1 MRHMTAC
8 TLIVIALSL
17 MTGDR
22 DRAYADEP
30 SQASKLLG
38 RPNLVAW
45 CIVPFDA
52 SKRNPAERAE
62 MIKRLGLR
70 RVAYDWRPEHVASFE
85 EEIEQYQKHGIEF
98 FAFWSWHDAIEPLI
112 RKHGI
117 TPQIWVTLTSPQAGS
132 QSDKVMAAANSML
145 PLVEKTR
152 QLGLKLGLYNH
163 GGWGGEPN
171 NLVAVCRHLR
181 EHHRGDH
188 VGIVYN
194 FHHAHEQIAKF
205 PAALEQMSP
214 YLLCLNLNGMAD
226 PASVKGN
233 VNKILPIGKGQ
244 HESELIHEILKQ
256 GYSGPI
262 GILDHRSEIDAE
274 QSLRENL
281 EGLELLV
288 RELD

>member
-1 MRHMTAC
+1 MTAW

-22 DRAYADEP
+22 DRANADEP

-70 RVAYDWRPEHVASFE
+70 RVAYDWRAEHVASFE

-145 PLVEKTR
+145 PLLEKTR

-194 FHHAHEQIAKF
+194 FHHAHEQIAEF

-214 YLLCLNLNGMAD
+214 HLLCLNLNGMAD